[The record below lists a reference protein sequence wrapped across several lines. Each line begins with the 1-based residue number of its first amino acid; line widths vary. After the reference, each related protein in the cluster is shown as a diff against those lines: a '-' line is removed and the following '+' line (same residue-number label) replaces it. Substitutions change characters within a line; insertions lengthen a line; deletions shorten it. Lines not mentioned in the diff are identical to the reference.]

1 MSGSVSGIP
10 VDAAR
15 DGSGVLVLAR
25 GTGLTVERVAGGRAG
40 AGQVI
45 TRSRRVRQARIVT
58 SPRGS
63 AVVVWSINGEILSSR
78 RPTRAARFGPA
89 RVVSRHPGAAAGLRV
104 LDPRPDGIPA
114 VVCLVAARATPVS
127 TARRELGCQP
137 SGFGVGVPQLLAR
150 TAGGGS
156 ILTWSATGDPGLAAV
171 TFARL
176 PGSDDWSPGT
186 LAVAGSRGGV
196 QIEALQTVEGGRAAL
211 VTQVVDPVFPRDLA
225 RVRRRAAAGRRRGRR
240 PHRRAAD
247 AGRRDPIGR
256 HVPDRRVGATPGRR
270 GLATPDRAPA
280 LPAEPAG
287 TLRRGRPQ
295 PA

>member
-1 MSGSVSGIP
+1 MSGSVSGKP

-150 TAGGGS
+150 TVGGGS

-225 RVRRRAAAGRRRGRR
+225 RVRVVLLRADGGVVGRIDG
-240 PHRRAAD
+240 P
-247 AGRRDPIGR
+247 P
-256 HVPDRRVGATPGRR
+256 TPGAVTRSVVTYLTV
-270 GLATPDRAPA
+270 GSA
-280 LPAEPAG
+280 
-287 TLRRGRPQ
+287 RPQ
-295 PA
+295 GVAAWPLQTAPRRYRLSLLGL